1 MDLSPDTESQPRKLI
16 YFPIV
21 HNQADMGGLS
31 ESVKRASVRKIGRI
45 GWKRKLNLIDQFWS
59 EIEKALEKLS
69 IPFGRVRIYQDGLP
83 VSGREADIV
92 RELAEAGSRNHA
104 LLLRLIDKGAKLMGT
119 ESLDLLLEEYE
130 TAKRSLDSGERPG
143 ILRRERPRPIAHGA
157 DHAEAFTPG
166 ESLRTNSDSVLD
178 RRDRFIAERI
188 NQTLRPGEVGIVFL
202 GMLHALGPWLA
213 KDIEVIYPLHRP
225 VKS

>member
-1 MDLSPDTESQPRKLI
+1 MSPESGSQPRKLI

-31 ESVKRASVRKIGRI
+31 ESVKRVSVKKIGRI

-119 ESLDLLLEEYE
+119 ESLALLLQEYE
-130 TAKRSLDSGERPG
+130 TAKRSLDSRERPG
-143 ILRRERPRPIAHGA
+143 MARRERARPITHGA
-157 DHAEAFTPG
+157 DHAGAFTRSRLPR
-166 ESLRTNSDSVLD
+166 SLLKYSGTMVSKVSCLPLKGCLKEID
-178 RRDRFIAERI
+178 
-188 NQTLRPGEVGIVFL
+188 
-202 GMLHALGPWLA
+202 LA
-213 KDIEVIYPLHRP
+213 
-225 VKS
+225 